1 LTNQNYYESSSHWPF
16 RRYWFRKNSHCKKII
31 ADCGAA
37 EVEVMEQDSY
47 YKDLSH
53 IPDEERVSQN
63 YDHPDAIDVGL
74 FENHLTSLLSG
85 NSVQVPSYDFSV
97 HIRRR
102 KSRTIT
108 PHHVI
113 VVEGILVLHY
123 TQLRNLF
130 SLKVFVDTPA
140 DIRYIRRLNRD
151 IKERGRTIESVVSQY
166 LKTVRPMHEQ
176 FVEPSKN
183 FTDIIVPGGGQNEAA
198 VDLLRTKINS
208 IIA

>member
-1 LTNQNYYESSSHWPF
+1 MNPVLIGIAGGTGSG
-16 RRYWFRKNSHCKKII
+16 KTAIAKKII
-31 ADCGAA
+31 DDYGAA

-53 IPDEERVSQN
+53 ITDEERASQN

-183 FTDIIVPGGGQNEAA
+183 FADIIVPGGGQNEAA

>member
-1 LTNQNYYESSSHWPF
+1 MNTILIGIAGGTGSGKTALAK
-16 RRYWFRKNSHCKKII
+16 RII
-31 ADCGAA
+31 ADYGAE

-53 IPDEERVSQN
+53 IPYEERETQN
-63 YDHPDAIDVGL
+63 YDHPDSIDIAL

-85 NSVQVPSYDFSV
+85 NSVQVPSYDFSA
-97 HIRRR
+97 HICKK

-108 PHHVI
+108 PHHFI

-151 IKERGRTIESVVSQY
+151 IKERGRTIESVAGQY

-176 FVEPSKN
+176 FVEPSKY
-183 FTDIIVPGGGQNEAA
+183 FADIIVPEGGENEAA
-198 VDLLRTKINS
+198 GDLLRTKINS